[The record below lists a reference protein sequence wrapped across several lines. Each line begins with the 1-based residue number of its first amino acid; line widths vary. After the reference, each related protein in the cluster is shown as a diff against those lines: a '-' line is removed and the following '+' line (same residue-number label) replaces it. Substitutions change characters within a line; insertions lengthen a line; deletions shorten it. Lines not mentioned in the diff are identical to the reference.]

1 MNNHEGMGFL
11 EVFHFLPQDR
21 VCEFAKLTPI
31 QLLEETEKAV
41 GDPELPVHH
50 RGLIDKSRE
59 LKRLEITVKQNR
71 ETLAQLRSLNAE
83 QEKDV
88 QRVHQRKQLLAKA
101 ESMKKK
107 LPWLRYDMKKMEYK
121 KAQEQEAG
129 AKKKLDEAAKILND
143 LARPIEEE
151 KHSKGKKE
159 TAVKKVSNLI
169 SNNAKKRMEIME
181 KEYSMGIQAKGKY
194 TEMEE
199 LRKQDESRQ
208 QRITRAR
215 EDFVAAELELSNQ
228 PLYDPPRNEIVKVQH
243 KNHAAYL
250 EDHVPYYIWKS
261 FVTLDPADRDML
273 VRNLKTFDVPVL
285 NYVSDNG
292 IDKMPFH
299 ISNEMRKLGI
309 YSRLDQVF
317 DAPNA
322 VKDVLI
328 SQHRL
333 DHSYIGTHETDKM
346 ADRIPQ
352 LEILDL
358 WTPANHYRWT
368 TSRYGGHISASVESV
383 RPSRL
388 FSFSSDIGDIERLR
402 STKVELEGNI
412 ANLEETIKSLQSEQR
427 HLEDEAASL
436 IKQREEIISTVQLEK
451 KKRREMQNRVDL
463 RKRKLESMMKE
474 DDLETNIKKL
484 VDQARN
490 MNVQRFRLAL
500 ETKKLLVEAVSL
512 KWSFAEKHISS
523 IELDMKIRELE
534 IDLKQQEKAALQA
547 TMQFEEYKKVT
558 EHCKQELLAAKRQ
571 AESIA
576 LITDELAQEFR
587 EMPATVEELEAA
599 IQDTISE
606 ANSILFLNQNILQ
619 EYESRQHK
627 IDSIALKLEADDK
640 ELKRHLSEIETLKE
654 SWIPTLRNLVAK
666 INETFSHNF
675 QEMAIA
681 GEVSLDEHEMDF
693 DKFGILIKV
702 KFREA
707 GQLQV
712 LSAHHQSGGER
723 SVSTIL
729 YLVSLQDLTNCP
741 FRVVDEINQGMDP
754 INERKM
760 FQQLVRAASQPSTPQ
775 CFLLTPKLLPDL
787 EYSDACSILNIMN
800 GPWIEMPAKDSICST
815 EGWPPRMIVQGESSM
830 EAQIEGSS
838 GR

>member
-1 MNNHEGMGFL
+1 
-11 EVFHFLPQDR
+11 
-21 VCEFAKLTPI
+21 
-31 QLLEETEKAV
+31 
-41 GDPELPVHH
+41 
-50 RGLIDKSRE
+50 
-59 LKRLEITVKQNR
+59 
-71 ETLAQLRSLNAE
+71 
-83 QEKDV
+83 
-88 QRVHQRKQLLAKA
+88 
-101 ESMKKK
+101 
-107 LPWLRYDMKKMEYK
+107 
-121 KAQEQEAG
+121 
-129 AKKKLDEAAKILND
+129 
-143 LARPIEEE
+143 
-151 KHSKGKKE
+151 
-159 TAVKKVSNLI
+159 
-169 SNNAKKRMEIME
+169 MEIME
-181 KEYSMGIQAKGKY
+181 KEYSMGVQAKGKY

-215 EDFVAAELELSNQ
+215 EDLVAAELELSNQ
-228 PLYDPPRNEIVKVQH
+228 PLYDPPRNEIERLGAQITEFEISANQIKCQRTDREKILNQKKGSLRNCIDRLREMENASNKLLQALRNSGAEKIFDAYEWVQQHRHELRKDVYGPLLLEVKVQN

-261 FVTLDPADRDML
+261 FVTLDPADRDVL

-412 ANLEETIKSLQSEQR
+412 SNLEETIKSLQSEQR
-427 HLEDEAASL
+427 HLEDEAANL
-436 IKQREEIISTVQLEK
+436 IKQREEIINTVQLEK
-451 KKRREMQNRVDL
+451 KKRRELQNRVDL

-490 MNVQRFRLAL
+490 MNVQRFHLAL

-547 TMQFEEYKKVT
+547 TMQFEECKKVT

-587 EMPATVEELEAA
+587 EMPTTVEELEAA

-627 IDSIALKLEADDK
+627 INTIAMKLEADDK

-654 SWIPTLRNLVAK
+654 SWIPTLRNLVAQ

-675 QEMAIA
+675 QEMAVA

-800 GPWIEMPAKDSICST
+800 GPWIEMPAKA
-815 EGWPPRMIVQGESSM
+815 W
-830 EAQIEGSS
+830 S
-838 GR
+838 GGDCWGTVMGLAA